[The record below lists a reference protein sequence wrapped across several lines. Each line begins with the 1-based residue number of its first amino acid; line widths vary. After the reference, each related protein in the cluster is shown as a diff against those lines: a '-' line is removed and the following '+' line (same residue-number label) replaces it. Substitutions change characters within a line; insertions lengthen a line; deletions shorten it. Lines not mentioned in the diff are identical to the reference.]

1 VEGTPPHGHGV
12 VGSLL
17 DELDQLR
24 ARVEELDRQRHLPDP
39 DTGRAT
45 DAQVLINFAA
55 LAQFAR
61 PEHLPPFERLL
72 IKNRSPQPAMSPGPW
87 ELPPTPPRG
96 TITVPVQ
103 MRPPRTPPR
112 GVPMGVRM
120 PPRTPPNGFRRT
132 PHDHE

>member
-1 VEGTPPHGHGV
+1 MEGTPPHGHGV

-39 DTGRAT
+39 VTGRAT

-61 PEHLPPFERLL
+61 PEHLPPLSRFERIVVRHPLL
-72 IKNRSPQPAMSPGPW
+72 QPEPLQTW

-96 TITVPVQ
+96 VPRV
-103 MRPPRTPPR
+103 PRTPAR
-112 GVPMGVRM
+112 GIPMGVRM
-120 PPRTPPNGFRRT
+120 PPRTPPNGFRRI
-132 PHDHE
+132 PRDHE

>member
-87 ELPPTPPRG
+87 ELPPTPAAWNDHSTGPDAATAHAAAWGADGGPDAASHAAER
-96 TITVPVQ
+96 VPEDS
-103 MRPPRTPPR
+103 T
-112 GVPMGVRM
+112 
-120 PPRTPPNGFRRT
+120 
-132 PHDHE
+132 